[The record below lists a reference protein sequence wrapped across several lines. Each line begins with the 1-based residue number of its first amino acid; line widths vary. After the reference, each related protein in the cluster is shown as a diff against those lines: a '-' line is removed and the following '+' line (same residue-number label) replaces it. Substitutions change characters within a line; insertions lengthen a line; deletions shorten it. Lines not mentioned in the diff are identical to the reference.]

1 LLRLDGL
8 PRWYGI
14 NAEGARWGVGQEV
27 TKDDKEIVSALRM
40 KLADRVGKDRYEVW
54 FGASTQLHVEGE
66 TLMVSVANQ
75 FRQDWLRNHF
85 RKDLEA
91 VCLETVGTS
100 LTLEFRIDD
109 AIAAH
114 PHTSPMH
121 RSKPADNG
129 SHDTRAHE
137 PSLNSPAH
145 RNGEAT
151 EGVLSNRRPFSSLTT
166 YIGGESNCVAVK
178 SAEMLIDQP
187 GSFSPLLVY
196 GPTGVGKTHLLEG
209 IWSAYR
215 KKYRQ
220 SSVLYLSAEQF
231 TSYFLE
237 ALRGSGLPSF
247 RRKHRDV
254 DLLIIDD
261 IQFFSGK
268 RATLV
273 EVQNT
278 IDALLRSRRQLVL
291 AADRSPAALKSL
303 GPELVA
309 RLSGGMVCK
318 IDPPEFQT
326 RVSIVRQLALQL
338 GVEIPGDVQTFIASR
353 LTSHARELAGAV
365 KRLQATCLALGKP
378 ICLSMAEEALSDLV
392 HHGNSAVKI
401 ADIEK
406 AVCDVFGL
414 EPESLQSNRK
424 SKVVSHP
431 RMLAMFLA
439 RKHTRSALSE
449 IGNYFGQRTHSTVI
463 AANNK
468 IATWMSKGR
477 PLDLAGRNWS
487 LDEAIRRVEES
498 LRAG

>member
-1 LLRLDGL
+1 
-8 PRWYGI
+8 
-14 NAEGARWGVGQEV
+14 
-27 TKDDKEIVSALRM
+27 
-40 KLADRVGKDRYEVW
+40 
-54 FGASTQLHVEGE
+54 
-66 TLMVSVANQ
+66 VANQ

-91 VCLETVGTS
+91 VCLETVGMP

-109 AIAAH
+109 GILAK
-114 PHTSPMH
+114 PHTSPVH
-121 RSKPADNG
+121 RPKIATNSSREN
-129 SHDTRAHE
+129 RAHE
-137 PSLNSPAH
+137 PAPESPV
-145 RNGEAT
+145 RPSGEAP
-151 EGVLSNRRPFSSLTT
+151 EGAPRGRRPFASLHTF
-166 YIGGESNCVAVK
+166 IGGESNCVAVK
-178 SAEMLIDQP
+178 SAEMLIEQP
-187 GSFSPLLVY
+187 GSFSPLLIY

-215 KKYRQ
+215 KKHRH
-220 SSVLYLSAEQF
+220 STVLYLSAEQF

-247 RRKHRDV
+247 RRKYRDV

-273 EVQNT
+273 ELQNT
-278 IDALLRSRRQLVL
+278 IDALLRSGRQLVL

-303 GPELVA
+303 GPELMA
-309 RLSGGMVCK
+309 RLSGGMVCR
-318 IDPPEFQT
+318 IEPPEYQT
-326 RVSIVRQLALQL
+326 RVNIVKQLAVQL
-338 GVEIPGDVQTFIASR
+338 GVQIPEDVQTFIASR

-365 KRLQATCLALGKP
+365 KRLQATSLAHGRP
-378 ICLSMAEEALSDLV
+378 ISLSMAEEALSDLV

-406 AVCDVFGL
+406 AVCEVFGL
-414 EPESLQSNRK
+414 ERESLQSTRK
-424 SKVVSHP
+424 SKTVSHP

-439 RKHTRSALSE
+439 RKHTRAALSE

-468 IATWMSKGR
+468 IENWMSKGR
-477 PLDLAGRNWS
+477 GLDLAGRNWS
-487 LDEAIRRVEES
+487 LDEAIRRVEEN